1 VIAASKN
8 EAPMPIRAI
17 LTDIEGTTSSISF
30 VKDVL
35 FPYARRALPAF
46 VAVRSK
52 EPGVRR
58 WLDAVATE
66 NGGMCDDR
74 MIVEVLQG
82 WIDEDRKHT
91 ALKALQGMIWADGY
105 RSADFTA
112 HIYPDAAPALI
123 AWKEAGIPLY
133 VYSSGSIPAQ
143 RLFFGHSDAGDL
155 TPLFSGWFDTEIGGK
170 RDPDSYRRIAEAIG
184 IAPSEILFLSD
195 VVEELDAAREGGLAT
210 VLVDRRDDYP
220 QPRTGDATHG
230 HARVESFADVALA
243 D

>member
-1 VIAASKN
+1 
-8 EAPMPIRAI
+8 MPIRAI

-46 VAVRSK
+46 VAARSR

-58 WLDAVATE
+58 WLDVVATE

-112 HIYPDAAPALI
+112 HIYPDAAPALV
-123 AWKEAGIPLY
+123 AWKDAGIPLY
-133 VYSSGSIPAQ
+133 VYSSGSVPAQ

-170 RDPDSYRRIAEAIG
+170 REAASYRHIAESIG
-184 IAPSEILFLSD
+184 VAPSEVLFLSD
-195 VVEELDAAREGGLAT
+195 IVEELDAAREAGLAT
-210 VLVDRRDDYP
+210 VLLDRREDYS
-220 QPRTGDATHG
+220 QPRTGEATHG
-230 HARVESFADVALA
+230 HTRVESFADIPRELFAS
-243 D
+243 

>member
-1 VIAASKN
+1 MIAASNN
-8 EAPMPIRAI
+8 EEAMPIRAI

-46 VAVRSK
+46 VTARSS

-112 HIYPDAAPALI
+112 HIYADAAPALT

-170 RDPDSYRRIAEAIG
+170 RDPDSYRKIAEAIG

-195 VVEELDAAREGGLAT
+195 VVEELDAAREAGLAT

-220 QPRTGDATHG
+220 QPRTGEATHG
-230 HARVESFADVALA
+230 HVRVESFADVALA
-243 D
+243 V